1 MIKFLLKGILRDKSR
16 SLFPI
21 MTVVA
26 GVMLA
31 VFGYSWIIGAADN
44 MMEANAR
51 FSAGHVRIMSRAYAE
66 EEDQIPNDLAYIGVE
81 SLMQKLRS
89 DFPEFIWTPRI
100 RFGGLL
106 DIPDSQGE
114 TRAQGPVIGMAV
126 DLLSSE
132 TREPE
137 ILNLQKALVRG
148 HIPKESG
155 EILLS
160 ENFALSLGVEPG
172 ETATLI
178 SSTMYGSMAVANF
191 TVVGTIRFGVA
202 AMDRRAMIADFRDI
216 QAALDMEDATGEILG
231 FFKTFVYRKE
241 IAASTASRFNAM
253 YTKEDDEFS
262 PVMDTLYSQPSIAD
276 YLGVISLFSKAMIFI
291 FIGAM
296 SLVLWNAGLMG
307 SLRRYGEIGVRLA
320 MGETKTHLYRSMI
333 TESMLIGLIGT
344 VIGTALGLSISYYFQ
359 AVGLDISSLLNST
372 TMMFS
377 NVMRAKVTWFSHI
390 IGFIPGLGATF
401 LGSAISGLA
410 IYRRQTS
417 QLIKELEA

>member
-106 DIPDSQGE
+106 DIPDPQGE

-132 TREPE
+132 TQEPE

>member
-21 MTVVA
+21 LTVVA
-26 GVMLA
+26 GVLLT
-31 VFGYSWIIGAADN
+31 VFGYCWVIGAADN
-44 MMEANAR
+44 MMEANAK
-51 FSAGHVRIMSRAYAE
+51 FNSGHVRIMSRAYAE
-66 EEDQIPNDLAYIGVE
+66 EADQIPNDLAYIGVE
-81 SLMQKLRS
+81 SLMQELRNN
-89 DFPEFIWTPRI
+89 FPEFIWTPRI

-106 DIPDSQGE
+106 DIPDAQGE
-114 TRAQGPVIGMAV
+114 TRSQGPVVGMAV

-132 TREPE
+132 AKEPE
-137 ILNLQKALVRG
+137 ILNIQNALVRG
-148 HIPKESG
+148 HIPTKKG

-160 ENFALSLGVEPG
+160 ENFAISLGVKPG

-178 SSTMYGSMAVANF
+178 SSTMYGSMAVTNF
-191 TVVGTIRFGVA
+191 TVAGTIRFGVA
-202 AMDRRAMIADFRDI
+202 AMDRRAMIADFADI
-216 QAALDMEDATGEILG
+216 QIALDMQDATGEILG
-231 FFKTFVYRKE
+231 FFKTFIYRDE
-241 IAASTASRFNAM
+241 IAAATASRFNEL
-253 YTKEDDEFS
+253 YKNENDEFS

-276 YLGVISLFSKAMIFI
+276 YLGMINLFSKAIIFI

-333 TESMLIGLIGT
+333 TESMLIGLIGS
-344 VIGTALGLSISYYFQ
+344 VIGTALGLAISYYFQ
-359 AVGLDISSLLNST
+359 EVGLDIGSMMSNT
-372 TMMFS
+372 TMMFG

-401 LGSAISGLA
+401 LGASISGLG
-410 IYRRQTS
+410 IYRRETT

>member
-21 MTVVA
+21 LTVVA
-26 GVMLA
+26 GVLLT
-31 VFGYSWIIGAADN
+31 VFGYCWVIGAGDN
-44 MMEANAR
+44 MTESSAK
-51 FSAGHVRIMSRAYAE
+51 FSSGHLRIMSRAYAE
-66 EEDQIPNDLAYIGVE
+66 EADQIPNDLAYIGVE
-81 SLMQKLRS
+81 SLMQELRK

-106 DIPDSQGE
+106 DIPDAQGE
-114 TRAQGPVIGMAV
+114 TRSQGPVVGMAV
-126 DLLSSE
+126 DLLSSKA
-132 TREPE
+132 REPE
-137 ILNLQKALVRG
+137 ILNIQNALVRG
-148 HIPKESG
+148 HIPTNPG

-160 ENFALSLGVEPG
+160 EDFAISLGVGPG

-178 SSTMYGSMAVANF
+178 SSTMYGSMAVTNF

-202 AMDRRAMIADFRDI
+202 AMDRRAMIADFGDI
-216 QAALDMEDATGEILG
+216 QTSLDMQDVTGEILG
-231 FFKTFVYRKE
+231 FFKTFIYRDE
-241 IAASTASRFNAM
+241 IAAPVASRFNAL
-253 YTKEDDEFS
+253 YQNESDEFS
-262 PVMDTLYSQPSIAD
+262 PVMDTLYSQPSIVD

-291 FIGAM
+291 FVGAM

-333 TESMLIGLIGT
+333 TESMLIGLIGS

-359 AVGLDISSLLNST
+359 EVGLDYGSIMDNT

-377 NVMRAKVTWFSHI
+377 SVMRAKVTWFSHI

-401 LGSAISGLA
+401 LGAAISGLG

-417 QLIKELEA
+417 QLIKELET

>member
-333 TESMLIGLIGT
+333 TESMFIGLIGT